1 MTVTSGTLIDD
12 PLLAAVALHYGTRL
26 LDVGNRPG
34 ALAAEAANRGAR
46 PCGRNAG
53 PAQWLAYFQSRAKML
68 NQSETLV
75 RG

>member
-1 MTVTSGTLIDD
+1 MVIGD
-12 PLLAAVALHYGTRL
+12 PLLAAVGLHHGTRL
-26 LDVGNRPG
+26 LDVATRSG